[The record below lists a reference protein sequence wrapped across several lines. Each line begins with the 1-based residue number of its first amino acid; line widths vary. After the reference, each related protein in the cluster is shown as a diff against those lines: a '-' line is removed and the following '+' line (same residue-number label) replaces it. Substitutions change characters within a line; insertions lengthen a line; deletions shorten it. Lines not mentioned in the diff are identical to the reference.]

1 MYKPESLKISA
12 RELRTFN
19 NVLSLVLSLDR
30 NTFIDYI
37 DNNEPITIDKELT
50 GFSDITARKI
60 RHNFR
65 NHRNKEAYTGDN
77 AIYCFYWTATPEG
90 ADFWSGFAMGLKSLN
105 R

>member
-19 NVLSLVLSLDR
+19 NVLSLVLSFDR
-30 NTFIDYI
+30 DSFIKYI
-37 DNNEPITIDKELT
+37 DRDEFMSIDKELAVY
-50 GFSDITARKI
+50 SDITAGKI
-60 RHNFR
+60 RHNFI

-90 ADFWSGFAMGLKSLN
+90 AEYWTGFAMGLKGAN